1 MLGGAAVVLCN
12 DSAALHLAV
21 ALGRPVVTVFGP
33 TNPRRTGPY
42 EQQASVL
49 KAGLPCMP
57 CYYRRLKQCPIQHQC
72 MTDIDVEQVTRALAA
87 AVSQARDTRANLTP
101 TTI

>member
-1 MLGGAAVVLCN
+1 LGGAAVVLCN

-42 EQQASVL
+42 GQSASVL
-49 KAGLPCMP
+49 QAGLACMP

-72 MTDIDVEQVTRALAA
+72 MTDIDVGQVTQALAS
-87 AVSQARDTRANLTP
+87 AVGPALDPDANLTP
-101 TTI
+101 TAI